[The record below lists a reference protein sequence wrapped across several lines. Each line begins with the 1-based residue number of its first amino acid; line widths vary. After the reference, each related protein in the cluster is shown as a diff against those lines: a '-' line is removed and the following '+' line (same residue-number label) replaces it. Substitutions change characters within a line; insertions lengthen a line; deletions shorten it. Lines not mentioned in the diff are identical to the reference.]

1 MRGMAFACWPGPVV
15 PACLRIV
22 RPHGRGRRISPSGAI
37 GGTVTGHGGAS
48 TRRTVAARR
57 IRWTRKARVHGKGI
71 RPKAD
76 AGAGSQEG
84 GVSRGAAP
92 QRARL
97 QGYGSQQGVRPQ
109 GRHLPP
115 GIKARLRRLRAGYRV
130 RRGVGVLESARYSVH
145 DKQDLC
151 LISASRGPPGRQAS
165 PKRQGR
171 DQGGDDF
178 DNKDGFH
185 TASFLEGGARCTRLS
200 AKKVNHIKQICQKK
214 KVYRA

>member
-57 IRWTRKARVHGKGI
+57 IRWTRRARVHGKGI

-130 RRGVGVLESARYSVH
+130 RRGVGVLEYARYSVH
-145 DKQDLC
+145 DKTGPLPDFSFARTAWTRSVAKAPRATRAET
-151 LISASRGPPGRQAS
+151 ISIIRT
-165 PKRQGR
+165 
-171 DQGGDDF
+171 
-178 DNKDGFH
+178 GFIRH
-185 TASFLEGGARCTRLS
+185 PFLKGVRA
-200 AKKVNHIKQICQKK
+200 APA
-214 KVYRA
+214 YRPRKLTI

>member
-57 IRWTRKARVHGKGI
+57 IRRTRRARVHGKGI

-97 QGYGSQQGVRPQ
+97 QGYGSQQGVWPQ

-115 GIKARLRRLRAGYRV
+115 GIKARLRRLRAGCRV

-145 DKQDLC
+145 DKQDNAL
-151 LISASRGPPGRQAS
+151 LAGASRAGCVGGRVGGVQAGFYLAVAH
-165 PKRQGR
+165 KLK
-171 DQGGDDF
+171 GGDRAF
-178 DNKDGFH
+178 EH
-185 TASFLEGGARCTRLS
+185 ALVRYVGGDALHLH
-200 AKKVNHIKQICQKK
+200 AGP
-214 KVYRA
+214 

>member
-57 IRWTRKARVHGKGI
+57 IRWTRRARVHGKGI

-76 AGAGSQEG
+76 AGAGGQEG

-145 DKQDLC
+145 DKTGPLPDFSFVRTAWTTSVVKAPRATRAET
-151 LISASRGPPGRQAS
+151 ISIIRT
-165 PKRQGR
+165 
-171 DQGGDDF
+171 
-178 DNKDGFH
+178 GFIRH
-185 TASFLEGGARCTRLS
+185 PFLEGVRA
-200 AKKVNHIKQICQKK
+200 APA
-214 KVYRA
+214 YRPRKLTI